1 MSLAFSSKD
10 LTVYLRALGDEL
22 ALAGAQARV
31 LVVGGAALILRG
43 NTARV
48 TTGDVDVLA
57 EVRNGLLILPRPFS
71 PALQAAIG
79 RVAESFPNEL
89 DSEWMNAAVARDW
102 ERRWPG
108 GLPPGLDAAEWR
120 VYGALSVGL
129 AGRETLVP
137 MKLHAVLD
145 RGTVPTFD
153 ADGRVTGANVELTGY
168 DRRHL
173 DDLVAL
179 APDDD
184 ELDAAAVWVCGQD
197 TGDIRLL
204 VQAVLARVRAER

>member
-1 MSLAFSSKD
+1 MLNVSFSPGD
-10 LTVYLRALGDEL
+10 LHRYLGRLGDEL
-22 ALAGAQARV
+22 AGARAEASV
-31 LVVGGAALILRG
+31 LVVGGAALALRG
-43 NTARV
+43 DTARETV
-48 TTGDVDVLA
+48 DVDVLA
-57 EVRNGLLILPRPFS
+57 EVRNGLLTLPRPFS

-89 DSEWMNAAVARDW
+89 DAEWMNAAVARDW

-153 ADGRVTGANVELTGY
+153 ADGRVTGATVDLTGY

-173 DDLVAL
+173 DDLAAL
-179 APDDD
+179 APTDA
-184 ELDAAAVWVCGQD
+184 ELDAAAAWVCGQD